1 MNCKFKSAIAIFM
14 IALSFNSTTFAG
26 TNNMGNGSD
35 YEFYID
41 VVGKKVWIDDDDN
54 DGIRPEKIIIP
65 DLFFIAFSKIS
76 FDLLVKPNK
85 FWVFLKFSIERILK
99 TNFSPTIVFKVEI
112 LKSMW
117 GNFSNF
123 KYPSW
128 GLLFSEISSFEDNLI
143 LVKSLI

>member
-54 DGIRPEKIIIP
+54 DGIRPEKIIIHLYKNGK
-65 DLFFIAFSKIS
+65 DTGYTVETCEADNWTYS
-76 FDLLVKPNK
+76 FTNCEFDIYTVVEEIPSGYTATYL
-85 FWVFLKFSIERILK
+85 ER
-99 TNFSPTIVFKVEI
+99 
-112 LKSMW
+112 
-117 GNFSNF
+117 
-123 KYPSW
+123 
-128 GLLFSEISSFEDNLI
+128 
-143 LVKSLI
+143 